1 MRACITINDVLRRHW
16 ETFREVYEIYLDE
29 ENQLEE
35 FHENPDFEFGELQED
50 ETVKEVSFSKVE
62 RKILDLDGISDPCGL
77 TSEFAFENPEEFNNF
92 LYQSMSFEV
101 FAKTNVAYKNAME
114 DFNNLL
120 NFFEEKR
127 IELDIVSMEKG
138 NSKPATLFFLS
149 REKCKPKNI
158 RFVDSY
164 IKIWDEYQ
172 IVITADKYLILNKR
186 PRRKLFKIETPQNKD
201 LNFGLSC
208 QNLKDVLNKFK
219 K

>member
-77 TSEFAFENPEEFNNF
+77 TSEFAFENLEEFNNF

-114 DFNNLL
+114 DFNNLV
-120 NFFEEKR
+120 NFFESNG

>member
-16 ETFREVYEIYLDE
+16 ETFREVYEIYLEE

-50 ETVKEVSFSKVE
+50 DTIKDISFSKVE

-77 TSEFAFENPEEFNNF
+77 TTEFAFQDTEEFYNF

-101 FAKTNVAYKNAME
+101 FAKTNLTYKSVME
-114 DFNNLL
+114 DFNNLV
-120 NFFEEKR
+120 NFFESNG

-149 REKCKPKNI
+149 REKCKPKTV

-164 IKIWDEYQ
+164 VKIWDDYQ
-172 IVITADKYLILNKR
+172 IVITADKYLIVNKR
-186 PRRKLFKIETPQNKD
+186 SRRKLFKIETPQNKD
-201 LNFGLSC
+201 LKIGISC
-208 QNLKDVLNKFK
+208 QNLKEVLNKFK

>member
-77 TSEFAFENPEEFNNF
+77 TSEFAFENLEEFNNF

>member
-114 DFNNLL
+114 DFNNLV
-120 NFFEEKR
+120 NFFESNG

>member
-114 DFNNLL
+114 DFNNLV
-120 NFFEEKR
+120 NFFESNG

-201 LNFGLSC
+201 LDFGLSC

>member
-77 TSEFAFENPEEFNNF
+77 TSEFAFENPEEFYNF

-101 FAKTNVAYKNAME
+101 FAKTNVAYKNAIE
-114 DFNNLL
+114 DFNNLV
-120 NFFEEKR
+120 NFFESNG

-208 QNLKDVLNKFK
+208 QTLKDVLNKFK

>member
-16 ETFREVYEIYLDE
+16 ETFREVYEIYLEE

-50 ETVKEVSFSKVE
+50 DTIKDISFSKVE

-77 TSEFAFENPEEFNNF
+77 TTEFAFQNTEEFYNF

-101 FAKTNVAYKNAME
+101 FAKTNLTYKSVME
-114 DFNNLL
+114 DFNNLV
-120 NFFEEKR
+120 NFFESNG

-149 REKCKPKNI
+149 REKCKPKTV

-164 IKIWDEYQ
+164 VKIWDDYQ
-172 IVITADKYLILNKR
+172 IVITADKYLIANKR
-186 PRRKLFKIETPQNKD
+186 SRRKLFKIETPQNKD
-201 LNFGLSC
+201 LKAGISC
-208 QNLKDVLNKFK
+208 QNLKEVLNKFK